1 MADSVTTD
9 SSSSGGEGGPTPV
22 AKRDYASLESALG
35 YSFKDKLLLRQALR
49 HPSIL
54 GDKQENQDEPVLGH
68 NQRLEYL
75 GDAILNAILAS
86 ALYNT
91 FPEEREGILTRNRS
105 LLARG
110 TFLSKLARRLEL
122 HEYLE
127 LSLGEKATGGK
138 WRDSNLEDAL
148 EAIVGAIY
156 LDSGWENTNRVVLNW
171 YGPLAEPLRELQPSI
186 NPKGRLQEYLQ
197 AQPNKVAIEYR
208 LIESIGPDHSKRF
221 ISAVFQD
228 NIEMGR
234 GEGATKKE
242 AEENAARAALE
253 SLPPRE
259 QNGYPQS

>member
-1 MADSVTTD
+1 MADPIATD
-9 SSSSGGEGGPTPV
+9 SSFAENGPAPV
-22 AKRDYASLESALG
+22 AARDFSSLESALG
-35 YSFKDKLLLRQALR
+35 YCFNNKLLLRQALR

-54 GDKQENQDEPVLGH
+54 GDKQDSQEEPILGH

-86 ALYNT
+86 ALYNA
-91 FPEEREGILTRNRS
+91 FPDEREGILTRNRS

-110 TFLSKLARRLEL
+110 TFLSKLAKRLEL
-122 HEYLE
+122 QEYLE

-148 EAIVGAIY
+148 EAVVGAIY
-156 LDSGWENTNRVVLNW
+156 LDSGWEKTSQVVLAW
-171 YGPLAEPLRELQPSI
+171 YGPLAEPLKELQPNI

-208 LIESIGPDHSKRF
+208 LIETIGPDHSKRF
-221 ISAVFQD
+221 VSAVFQD
-228 NIEMGR
+228 NGEMGR

-242 AEENAARAALE
+242 AEENAAREALE
-253 SLPPRE
+253 RLTTGES
-259 QNGYPQS
+259 QH